1 MSKDKISSQE
11 IIDFVSSKA
20 SVSKRAVE
28 EFLKV
33 LTSTI
38 EEALIAGEVV
48 KIKNFGTFKMQWNE
62 PRKSVNVQTGE
73 DIILPGFHKVTFTP
87 DNQLRDLVNEPF
99 AHLEP
104 VELDGSPIEKT
115 NTSSEPPLDPL
126 RSLNEQAFEIRN
138 ILDEIRE
145 LSTIADGKVESIEIV
160 EQEHTFELKEDVVEP
175 IINSNIIESERP
187 EYSVEETAEPI
198 VVEPELPHQDFEEV
212 DIQINFNPKSE
223 PVVPEISI
231 SITESSESEPPLD
244 PLRSLN
250 EQAFEIRNILDEI
263 RELST
268 IVDGK
273 VESIEIVEQEHTFE
287 LREDVVEPIIDSY
300 IIESERSE
308 YSVEEISESIV
319 VEPELSVIIEIEK
332 VENELPHQDFEE
344 VDIQINF
351 NPKSEPVVPEI
362 SISITESSESE
373 PELYESVSDQDV
385 SIEEKKVKKRKHKK
399 TWLIVIL
406 SLILLIFL
414 GIGAYSF
421 YPPARNFM
429 DKNYSSIK
437 FSVLKK
443 SESISMT
450 DMFNTVSGWFASKNE
465 KEIVPQSIVIPKDT
479 TQIDSIDA
487 KPEVDSLQMLFD
499 NPRVYTA
506 YLGTER
512 IHDGSRLAI
521 MAKRYYGSKDFWV
534 YIYEANREHI
544 ANPDRI
550 PVGTLIK
557 VPKVDKRLIDSSN
570 ERCIRKAKELHDI
583 YVKRN

>member
-20 SVSKRAVE
+20 SVSKRAAE

-38 EEALIAGEVV
+38 EEALMAGEVV

-62 PRKSVNVQTGE
+62 QRKSVNVQTGE
-73 DIILPGFHKVTFTP
+73 DIILPGFHKVTFNP
-87 DNQLRDLVNEPF
+87 DSQLRDLVNEPF

-115 NTSSEPPLDPL
+115 NTSFEPPLDPL
-126 RSLNEQAFEIRN
+126 RTLNEQAFEIRN

-145 LSTIADGKVESIEIV
+145 LSTII
-160 EQEHTFELKEDVVEP
+160 
-175 IINSNIIESERP
+175 
-187 EYSVEETAEPI
+187 
-198 VVEPELPHQDFEEV
+198 
-212 DIQINFNPKSE
+212 
-223 PVVPEISI
+223 
-231 SITESSESEPPLD
+231 
-244 PLRSLN
+244 
-250 EQAFEIRNILDEI
+250 
-263 RELST
+263 
-268 IVDGK
+268 DGK

-287 LREDVVEPIIDSY
+287 LREDVVEPIIDSN

-308 YSVEEISESIV
+308 YSVEEMAEPIV

-351 NPKSEPVVPEI
+351 NPKSESAVPEI

-373 PELYESVSDQDV
+373 PELNDSVSDHNV
-385 SIEEKKVKKRKHKK
+385 LIEEQNEKKRKHKK
-399 TWLIVIL
+399 TWLIVIS
-406 SLILLIFL
+406 SLILLVFL

-450 DMFNTVSGWFASKNE
+450 DMFNTVSGWFASKKEN
-465 KEIVPQSIVIPKDT
+465 EIVPQSIVIPKDT
-479 TQIDSIDA
+479 MQIDSIEA
-487 KPEVDSLQMLFD
+487 KPEVDSLQILFD
-499 NPRVYTA
+499 NPRVYTT

-512 IHDGSRLAI
+512 IHDGSRLTI

>member
-115 NTSSEPPLDPL
+115 NTSFEPPLDPL

-231 SITESSESEPPLD
+231 SITE
-244 PLRSLN
+244 N
-250 EQAFEIRNILDEI
+250 
-263 RELST
+263 
-268 IVDGK
+268 
-273 VESIEIVEQEHTFE
+273 
-287 LREDVVEPIIDSY
+287 
-300 IIESERSE
+300 
-308 YSVEEISESIV
+308 
-319 VEPELSVIIEIEK
+319 
-332 VENELPHQDFEE
+332 
-344 VDIQINF
+344 
-351 NPKSEPVVPEI
+351 
-362 SISITESSESE
+362 SESE
-373 PELYESVSDQDV
+373 PELNESVSDQDV

>member
-11 IIDFVSSKA
+11 IIDLVSSKA
-20 SVSKRAVE
+20 SVSKRAAE

-38 EEALIAGEVV
+38 EEALMTGEVV

-73 DIILPGFHKVTFTP
+73 DIILLGFHKVTFTP

-126 RSLNEQAFEIRN
+126 RTLNEQAFEIRN

-145 LSTIADGKVESIEIV
+145 LSTTADGKVESIEIV
-160 EQEHTFELKEDVVEP
+160 EEHIFELKEDVVEP
-175 IINSNIIESERP
+175 IIDSNIIESEGP
-187 EYSVEETAEPI
+187 ESFVEETAEQI
-198 VVEPELPHQDFEEV
+198 VVDEHELSVIIETEKVENELPHQDLEEV
-212 DIQINFNPKSE
+212 DLQINFNPKSE
-223 PVVPEISI
+223 PVVSEISI
-231 SITESSESEPPLD
+231 SITEN
-244 PLRSLN
+244 R
-250 EQAFEIRNILDEI
+250 
-263 RELST
+263 
-268 IVDGK
+268 
-273 VESIEIVEQEHTFE
+273 
-287 LREDVVEPIIDSY
+287 
-300 IIESERSE
+300 
-308 YSVEEISESIV
+308 
-319 VEPELSVIIEIEK
+319 
-332 VENELPHQDFEE
+332 
-344 VDIQINF
+344 
-351 NPKSEPVVPEI
+351 
-362 SISITESSESE
+362 ESE
-373 PELYESVSDQDV
+373 PELNDSVSDIDV
-385 SIEEKKVKKRKHKK
+385 LIEEQKVKKRRHKK
-399 TWLIVIL
+399 TWLIVIV
-406 SLILLIFL
+406 SSILLVFV

-450 DMFNTVSGWFASKNE
+450 DMFNTVSGWFASKKE

-479 TQIDSIDA
+479 MQIDSIEA

-512 IHDGSRLAI
+512 IHDGSRLTI

-557 VPKVDKRLIDSSN
+557 VPKVDKRLINSSN
-570 ERCIRKAKELHDI
+570 LRCIRKAKELHDI

>member
-115 NTSSEPPLDPL
+115 NTSFEPPLDPL

-231 SITESSESEPPLD
+231 SITE
-244 PLRSLN
+244 N
-250 EQAFEIRNILDEI
+250 
-263 RELST
+263 
-268 IVDGK
+268 
-273 VESIEIVEQEHTFE
+273 
-287 LREDVVEPIIDSY
+287 
-300 IIESERSE
+300 
-308 YSVEEISESIV
+308 
-319 VEPELSVIIEIEK
+319 
-332 VENELPHQDFEE
+332 
-344 VDIQINF
+344 
-351 NPKSEPVVPEI
+351 
-362 SISITESSESE
+362 SESE
-373 PELYESVSDQDV
+373 PELNESVSDQDV

-512 IHDGSRLAI
+512 IHDGSRLTI